1 MELFYIFSAILV
13 ISAFFAYINQ
23 RYIKLPGAIGLLLAG
38 LLISLLVQALGE
50 LSPAFESLVES
61 RLREID
67 FSEVLL
73 EFMLS
78 FLLFAGALHT
88 DLDKLRKSKWPILVF
103 ATVGVLIS
111 TVVTGTAFYYLLQLL
126 GQPIAYIYCLLFG
139 ALISPTDPIAVLG
152 ILKKAK
158 IPKQLEVS
166 ITGESLFNDG
176 VGVVV
181 FIALFQ
187 VAQRGFENVSGAF
200 IGELFLLEVG
210 GGIGLGLLIGYVAF
224 YFMKRLDHYQT
235 EVLISLAVVT
245 GGYTLA
251 HLFHFSGPLAM
262 VSAGLLI
269 GNQGTQHAMS
279 KITADYLTKFW
290 EMIDEILNA
299 VLFVLIGLEL
309 MIVTFHS
316 SYLVIGL
323 ITTLIVLVVRYL
335 ALATPSYT
343 LGFNRTFAPN
353 TLYIMTWGGLRG
365 GISIALALSLTPE
378 MHRDFIVAITYTVV
392 LFSLTVQGLTI
403 EPFIKRL
410 SKKKLV
416 VKEVEA

>member
-1 MELFYIFSAILV
+1 MEFFYIFSAILV
-13 ISAFFAYINQ
+13 ISAIFAYINQ
-23 RYIKLPGAIGLLLAG
+23 KYIRLPGAIGLLLAG
-38 LLISLLVQALGE
+38 LLISLLVQGLGE
-50 LSPAFESLVES
+50 VSPGFEAYVEGW
-61 RLREID
+61 LREID

-88 DLDKLRKSKWPILVF
+88 DFEKLRQSKWPILVF
-103 ATVGVLIS
+103 ATIGVMIS
-111 TVVTGTAFYYLLQLL
+111 TFITGTAFYYLLQLL
-126 GQPIAYIYCLLFG
+126 NQPIEYIYCLLFG

-152 ILKKAK
+152 ILKKAN

-187 VAQRGFENVSGAF
+187 VAQRGVENISGVF

-210 GGIGLGLLIGYVAF
+210 GGIGLGLLIGYIAF
-224 YFMKRLDHYQT
+224 YFMRRIDHYQT

-245 GGYTLA
+245 GGYSLA

-262 VSAGLLI
+262 VAAGLLI
-269 GNQGTQHAMS
+269 GNQGTQLAMS
-279 KITADYLTKFW
+279 EITADYLTKFW
-290 EMIDEILNA
+290 EMLDEVLNA

-309 MIVTFHS
+309 MLIPFHS
-316 SYLVIGL
+316 NYIIVGL
-323 ITTLIVLVVRYL
+323 ISTVIVLVVRYI
-335 ALATPSYT
+335 ALAVPSYT
-343 LGFNRTFAPN
+343 LRLNRTFAPN
-353 TLYIMTWGGLRG
+353 TLPIMTWGGLRG
-365 GISIALALSLTPE
+365 GISIALALSLTTD
-378 MHRDFIVAITYTVV
+378 MHREFIVAITYTVV
-392 LFSLTVQGLTI
+392 LISLTLQGLTI

-410 SKKKLV
+410 SQKMHP
-416 VKEVEA
+416 